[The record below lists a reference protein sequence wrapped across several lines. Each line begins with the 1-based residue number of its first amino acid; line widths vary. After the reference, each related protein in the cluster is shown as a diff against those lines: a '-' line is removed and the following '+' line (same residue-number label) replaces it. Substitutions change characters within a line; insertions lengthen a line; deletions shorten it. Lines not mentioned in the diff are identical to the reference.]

1 GLVLAEVVGGTIQL
15 PVRRDAKA
23 CAHAADV
30 RLGRQNPVSRQ
41 TGGAPGAG
49 RTKHRPIEVDSWAY
63 AIKAKSLIEIRRVS
77 LDFPALGRIKE
88 PADSDRRID
97 DKAAGLKPCR
107 FEFPSEQV
115 VDEVDRVL
123 HVAKK
128 TTHACPRRTWNHLA
142 ISLAGWFYDP
152 EIELIIEMEKRAVH
166 RLQRVLDSRLG
177 FGLLA
182 LGAKWVPKG
191 LLVFVGGAAGRGR
204 VLPCRVSNAQSRPEK
219 DEQTCSQTKRFHSV
233 SSMN

>member
-1 GLVLAEVVGGTIQL
+1 
-15 PVRRDAKA
+15 
-23 CAHAADV
+23 
-30 RLGRQNPVSRQ
+30 
-41 TGGAPGAG
+41 
-49 RTKHRPIEVDSWAY
+49 
-63 AIKAKSLIEIRRVS
+63 
-77 LDFPALGRIKE
+77 
-88 PADSDRRID
+88 
-97 DKAAGLKPCR
+97 
-107 FEFPSEQV
+107 
-115 VDEVDRVL
+115 
-123 HVAKK
+123 
-128 TTHACPRRTWNHLA
+128 

-233 SSMN
+233 SSMNSEGGLEAATVTPAGFWLGDQPPISRKAISPGFRRIGPDNSSPGLRLRAARRKSASPCRIFAAGIRRDEQSGPSW